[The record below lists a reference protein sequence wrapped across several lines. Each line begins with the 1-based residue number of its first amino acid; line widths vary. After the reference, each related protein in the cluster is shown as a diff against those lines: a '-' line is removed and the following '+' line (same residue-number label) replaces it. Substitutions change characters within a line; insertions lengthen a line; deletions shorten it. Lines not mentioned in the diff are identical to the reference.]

1 MDEYGTTEREWWV
14 QGWLDLLASYRFK
27 KRLERARNYARQG
40 NVLSIEFRGAKVL
53 ARVQGTEPNPYRVS
67 LSLDPFSDEDWQHV
81 CETLAGRAV
90 WAAKLLAGE
99 MPHDIESVFA
109 SNGLSL
115 FPFSLGD
122 VHSKCSCPDE
132 VNPCKHV
139 GAVYY
144 LLADRF
150 SEDPFV
156 LFQLRG
162 RSQEAIIE
170 ALRGVRSRTRAPEPS
185 EPSESS
191 ALAKSP
197 ESPELAD
204 DGPTLQPVDQAK
216 ALVLATQEAPI
227 RVDDFWAYD
236 EPLEADLAVIAPSP
250 DAGTPCDL
258 LGEIPLPTSTAGSA
272 EGRQSA
278 NRAVMQYLDEVYRT
292 ASQQAIIAALG
303 N

>member
-53 ARVQGTEPNPYRVS
+53 ARVQGTEPSPYRVS

-132 VNPCKHV
+132 ANPCKHI

-170 ALRGVRSRTRAPEPS
+170 ALRGVRSRARVPEPS
-185 EPSESS
+185 EPSEPSNLAESPSS
-191 ALAKSP
+191 A
-197 ESPELAD
+197 D
-204 DGPTLQPVDQAK
+204 DSPTLRPVDAAT
-216 ALVLATQEAPI
+216 ALVLATQETPI
-227 RVDDFWAYD
+227 RVDAFWSYD

-258 LGEIPLPTSTAGSA
+258 LGEIPLPTSTTGSA
-272 EGRQSA
+272 EGRQLA

>member
-1 MDEYGTTEREWWV
+1 MGEYGTTEREWWV
-14 QGWLDLLASYRFK
+14 QGWLDLLESYRFK

-53 ARVQGTEPNPYRVS
+53 ARVQGTEPAPYRVS

-99 MPHDIESVFA
+99 MPHTIESVFA

-122 VHSKCSCPDE
+122 VHSKCSCPDKA
-132 VNPCKHV
+132 NPCKHI

-150 SEDPFV
+150 SDDPFV

-162 RSQEAIIE
+162 RSQEAIVE
-170 ALRGVRSRTRAPEPS
+170 ALREVRARDRAATVPNADREGGGGGG
-185 EPSESS
+185 EGEG
-191 ALAKSP
+191 LAI
-197 ESPELAD
+197 A
-204 DGPTLQPVDQAK
+204 PVDEAK
-216 ALVLATQEAPI
+216 ALALATQEAPI
-227 RVDDFWAYD
+227 NLDAFWTYD

-258 LGEIPLPTSTAGSA
+258 LGEIPLPTSTTGPA

-292 ASQQAIIAALG
+292 ASQQAIITALG
-303 N
+303 

>member
-53 ARVQGTEPNPYRVS
+53 ARVQGTEPSPYRVS

-81 CETLAGRAV
+81 CATLAGRAV

-132 VNPCKHV
+132 ANPCKHI

-162 RSQEAIIE
+162 RSQEAILE
-170 ALRGVRSRTRAPEPS
+170 ALREARGRDRAIESPGPS
-185 EPSESS
+185 ASAESAESAESS
-191 ALAKSP
+191 GLGG
-197 ESPELAD
+197 
-204 DGPTLQPVDQAK
+204 DGPTLRPVDAAT
-216 ALVLATQEAPI
+216 ALVLATQETPI
-227 RVDDFWAYD
+227 RVDAFWSYD

-258 LGEIPLPTSTAGSA
+258 LGEIPLPTSTTGSA
-272 EGRQSA
+272 EGRQLA